1 MYPPRRLS
9 KKRRSKNSWRLL
21 RSTARRYY
29 RPPNLNSS
37 SSVVGRGPT
46 APALS
51 MPSELPR
58 KPLPETV
65 WKVAQGPLESGF
77 RYYNST
83 RTGLLCPVSAV
94 RMAIGRVVRGFPD
107 SLSTRFVNKGK
118 SEGRSCW
125 KPRPSWV
132 AAGSYSLEGGWVV
145 RGLGGPPRV
154 LVLLGVALTVPVA
167 VSP

>member
-1 MYPPRRLS
+1 MQ
-9 KKRRSKNSWRLL
+9 
-21 RSTARRYY
+21 
-29 RPPNLNSS
+29 
-37 SSVVGRGPT
+37 GRGMQDPGCG
-46 APALS
+46 
-51 MPSELPR
+51 LPR
-58 KPLPETV
+58 IYILETV

-77 RYYNST
+77 RYYNGA

-132 AAGSYSLEGGWVV
+132 AAGSEALERGWVGK
-145 RGLGGPPRV
+145 GLGGPP
-154 LVLLGVALTVPVA
+154 P
-167 VSP
+167 SSCFF